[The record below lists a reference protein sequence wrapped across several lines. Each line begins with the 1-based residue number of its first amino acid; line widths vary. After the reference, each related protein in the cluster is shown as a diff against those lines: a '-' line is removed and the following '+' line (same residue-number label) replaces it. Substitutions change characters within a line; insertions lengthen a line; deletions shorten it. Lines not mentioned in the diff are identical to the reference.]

1 MRSKTIS
8 RSGAALAV
16 GLIASTAL
24 VACAGAPGGPGG
36 KPPKEEFTYE
46 LTTMTPAPTTE
57 VDSVSWNLFQ
67 GEPWTLNPFTSADFA
82 PNMVGSNMCET
93 LLQQTPEFEIKP
105 NLAAS
110 WENPDPLTW
119 VYQLR
124 DDVTFWDGSPMTAE
138 DVAATMTHS
147 QTDPTSFQ
155 HAYYSS
161 VESVTAT
168 GEFEVT
174 VKLKTPNYLFHKQ
187 LASFVGVVMQK
198 EFIEAHA
205 EDLGTPSV
213 GVMCTG
219 PFQFTKWD
227 QGDSITLSRY
237 DGYWNDKLQPKAKE
251 LKFTFLTDDTAI
263 TSALL
268 SGEIDGT
275 YNPPSSSTQQLLS
288 SDAGELAFGPAPL
301 VVTTFYTNPDGAMA
315 DPAIR
320 EALQLA
326 TDWSGIARQAFGG
339 IGKASALQTPPAA
352 FGTSASA
359 MDVLEQ
365 EFATDGK
372 ADIEAAKQALEGAS
386 PEAKAKTIKMVVPEQ
401 SETQQLGL
409 AVEDAAKKLGL
420 DFKLTVSP
428 ANQYTNY
435 LYDPETR
442 GDTDI
447 LYTTFWPNIPDP
459 LDWMQITSVTG
470 GSFNSYGY
478 TGIDELFAKAVQ
490 IEDDAERA
498 KVTAEMA
505 RISREELLPMTPGIT
520 QDNAVWQNNRI
531 TGAPAAFDYT
541 FYPWAAH
548 IGGTGK

>member
-1 MRSKTIS
+1 MSSTLIRRAGT
-8 RSGAALAV
+8 AAVLGLAATMA
-16 GLIASTAL
+16 LSSCAAS
-24 VACAGAPGGPGG
+24 GGPGG
-36 KPPKEEFTYE
+36 KPPKEKFSYE

-93 LLQQTPEFEIKP
+93 LLSQTPEFEIEP

-110 WENPDPLTW
+110 WQNPDPLTW

-124 DDVTFWDGSPMTAE
+124 DDVTFWVGSKMTAA
-138 DVAATMTHS
+138 DAAATMNYSLTN
-147 QTDPTSFQ
+147 PTSFQ
-155 HAYYSS
+155 HAAYAS

-174 VKLKTPNYLFHKQ
+174 VKLKSPNYLFHKQ
-187 LASFVGVVMQK
+187 LASFIGVVMQK
-198 EFIEAHA
+198 SFIEAHA

-219 PFQFTKWD
+219 PFKFDKWA
-227 QGDSITLSRY
+227 QGDSITLKRN
-237 DGYWNDKLQPKAKE
+237 DNYWNKDLQPKAKE

-268 SGEIDGT
+268 PGEIDGT
-275 YNPPSSSTQQLLS
+275 YSPPSASTKQLLA

-301 VVTTFYTNPDGAMA
+301 AVNTFYTNPDGAMS

-326 TDWSGIARQAFGG
+326 TDWSGIASQAFGG
-339 IGKASALQTPPAA
+339 IGEASALQTPAA
-352 FGTSASA
+352 TFGTSEAEMSKVA
-359 MDVLEQ
+359 D
-365 EFATDGK
+365 EFKTDGK
-372 ADIEAAKQALEGAS
+372 PNMEAAKKALEGAS
-386 PEAKAKTIKMVVPEQ
+386 EEAKAKTIKMVVPEQ
-401 SETQQLGL
+401 AETQQLGV
-409 AVEDAAKKLGL
+409 AVEAAAKELGL
-420 DFKLTVSP
+420 KFKLTISP

-459 LDWMQITSVTG
+459 LDWMQMTSVTG

-478 TGIDELFAKAVQ
+478 TGIDELFAQAVQ
-490 IEDDAERA
+490 TEDEAERA
-498 KVTAEMA
+498 KLTAEMA
-505 RISREELLPMTPGIT
+505 RISREELLSMTPGIT
-520 QDNAVWQNNRI
+520 QDNAVWQNKRI